1 MEKMFERVIT
11 EPLQLFIDK
20 LIAFLPNIISALI
33 VLIFGLIIGKLAQIV
48 IGRLLHF
55 FKVDEFA
62 ERAGFQRVLARGG
75 VRESFSSLVARF
87 IGWVIIIT
95 FLIIALGSLNLPAIE
110 RLLEKFFL
118 YLPNIFVSII
128 IVVIGYMLSNFFAR
142 AALIASVNAGLSVS
156 GIIGKGVKLAV
167 FLFSLMIAF
176 EHLGIGQ
183 ETIVIT
189 FAIIFG
195 GVVFA
200 LSLAFGLAGKD
211 AAKEYIEKKLLR
223 KQIEEEEPDDIQ
235 HL

>member
-1 MEKMFERVIT
+1 MMDKMLERVIT
-11 EPLQLFIDK
+11 EPLQVFLNK
-20 LIAFLPNIISALI
+20 LIAFLPNLFSALI
-33 VLIFGLIIGKLAQIV
+33 VLIFGLIIGRVARFVVGRGLHMFKL
-48 IGRLLHF
+48 
-55 FKVDEFA
+55 DEFA
-62 ERAGFQRVLARGG
+62 DRSGIQRVLARGG
-75 VRESFSSLVARF
+75 VRENFSSLIAHF
-87 IGWVIIIT
+87 ISWVIVLT
-95 FLIIALGSLNLPAIE
+95 FLIIALGSLDLPAIE

-128 IVVIGYMLSNFFAR
+128 IVIIGYMLSNFFAR
-142 AALIASVNAGLSVS
+142 AALIASVNAGLSFS

-176 EHLGIGQ
+176 EHLGIGR

-200 LSLAFGLAGKD
+200 LSLAFGLGGKD
-211 AAKEYIEKKLLR
+211 IARDYIEKRITPKT
-223 KQIEEEEPDDIQ
+223 EEEEPDDIQ